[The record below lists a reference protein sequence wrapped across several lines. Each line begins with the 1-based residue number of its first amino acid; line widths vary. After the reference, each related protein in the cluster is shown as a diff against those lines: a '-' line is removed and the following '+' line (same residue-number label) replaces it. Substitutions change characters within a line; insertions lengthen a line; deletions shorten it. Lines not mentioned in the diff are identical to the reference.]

1 MQRRPRPVIWKPRYA
16 TRRMREQAW
25 AKADL
30 EREQQAKAKP
40 ADRSFLRRL
49 FRR

>member
-1 MQRRPRPVIWKPRYA
+1 
-16 TRRMREQAW
+16 MREQAW

-30 EREQQAKAKP
+30 ERERDSKRSAKP
-40 ADRSFLRRL
+40 DERSFLRRL

>member
-1 MQRRPRPVIWKPRYA
+1 
-16 TRRMREQAW
+16 MREQAW

-30 EREQQAKAKP
+30 ERERAARAAPHGPSLWQ
-40 ADRSFLRRL
+40 RL